1 MKIAPFG
8 VEQWMNKWETRCEIN
23 LAETC
28 VTSLT
33 IEELLRLAGKTQEM
47 PGDLAR
53 MKMTYGD
60 IPGSD
65 ALRAAV
71 AALYAD
77 QSSDNVMITHGT
89 IGANALI
96 YQTLVS
102 RGDKVVSITPT
113 YQQHTS
119 IPESIGAELHTLRLL
134 VEDGYLPNLDRLE
147 ELVGTDTV
155 IITLTNPNNPTGAV
169 IDRAGL
175 ERIAEIAKASDAWV
189 LCDEVYRGTEQV
201 GEGPGVSIAD
211 VYAKGIST
219 GSTSKA
225 FSLAG
230 LRLGWIVGPES
241 LMHDVEIHRD
251 YNTISVGLIDDYF
264 ATMALENVDAIL
276 ERSRR
281 ITRENLAILDDWVQ
295 GERSISYV
303 KPAGGTTALLRYAL
317 NMPSYELCE
326 AVIRDTGVMLT
337 PGSVMGMEGTLRIG
351 FANETQALKDGLPR
365 LSEWFS
371 KQSA

>member
-1 MKIAPFG
+1 MKITPFG

-60 IPGSD
+60 IPGSE
-65 ALRAAV
+65 ALRSAV

-77 QSSDNVMITHGT
+77 QSADNVMITHGT

-102 RGDKVVSITPT
+102 QGDKVVSVTPT

-119 IPESIGAELHTLRLL
+119 IPESIGADVHTLPLL
-134 VEDGYLPNLDRLE
+134 AEDGYLPNLDRLE
-147 ELVGTDTV
+147 ELVGTDTT

-175 ERIAEIAKASDAWV
+175 ERIAEIAEASDAWV

-276 ERSRR
+276 ERSRQ
-281 ITRENLAILDDWVQ
+281 ITRENLAVLDDWVQ
-295 GERSISYV
+295 GESSISYV

-371 KQSA
+371 NQSA